1 MESPKTELAQCADQ
15 VGGIGRWWN
24 CLCRGL
30 FDMEIKRY
38 AIFGSVLVAILFGT
52 YYLGYR
58 SGANNTRVEYVT
70 KEIEVVKYVN
80 KEKSAIYSASIITR
94 DNAIRLLENNQF

>member
-1 MESPKTELAQCADQ
+1 MDSTKTELAQCTDQ

-30 FDMEIKRY
+30 FDMEIRKY

-70 KEIEVVKYVN
+70 KEKEVIRYIA
-80 KEKSAIYSASIITR
+80 KETANIQAKP
-94 DNAIRLLENNQF
+94 NATKKQLLDLMKNNML